1 LSVNR
6 YRLSILRIRTPTLLY
21 KMKKRIASTFYF
33 LLFVCS
39 LNAQLI
45 PSYLPA
51 ENEQEKTILNITESL
66 TNHPTLLAA
75 IRAAE
80 LEEVLDNSG
89 PFTVF
94 APSDK
99 AFENFTEKDIEVLL
113 KPENKKRLKSLMTY
127 HMIAG
132 DFSASKILSAMCQ
145 GKGKATFTTVQG
157 GEITATMNGLDIILT
172 DDLGNTAKIIIAD
185 STQCYG
191 VIHEIDAVIQ
201 PIKL

>member
-1 LSVNR
+1 
-6 YRLSILRIRTPTLLY
+6 
-21 KMKKRIASTFYF
+21 MKKRLASTFCF
-33 LLFVCS
+33 LLFVCM
-39 LNAQLI
+39 LNAQLD
-45 PSYLPA
+45 SSSLPE
-51 ENEQEKTILNITESL
+51 ENETQEQQSILKITENSK
-66 TNHPTLLAA
+66 NHTTLLAA

-80 LEEVLDNSG
+80 LEDILGDSG

-132 DFSASKILSAMCQ
+132 DFSASKILRAMCQ
-145 GKGKATFTTVQG
+145 GEGKATFTTVQG
-157 GEITATMNGLDIILT
+157 GEITATMKGVDIILT
-172 DDLGNTAKIIIAD
+172 DDLGNTAKIITAD
-185 STQCYG
+185 STQCNG

-201 PIKL
+201 PLKL